1 MVRGKEGGAEKVLS
15 GTHRRYLSA
24 STSLNA
30 ASQAQQEY
38 GLQSAVVVEDA
49 MIPKRT
55 QQQFEAHAVS
65 TDKTS
70 NETLR
75 GVLSGVKEWKEHP
88 ETPSDDATLQESRH
102 RMRLRL
108 LKVAWDKKQ
117 LSRDLSTKLESW
129 HSDVQGKSRQEIS
142 TAFWINRSQELAK
155 MLAISQ
161 QSQLRPLSKPANST
175 HGT

>member
-1 MVRGKEGGAEKVLS
+1 MESGCSSGALS
-15 GTHRRYLSA
+15 GIFLP
-24 STSLNA
+24 SL
-30 ASQAQQEY
+30 
-38 GLQSAVVVEDA
+38 DA
-49 MIPKRT
+49 R
-55 QQQFEAHAVS
+55 
-65 TDKTS
+65 
-70 NETLR
+70 
-75 GVLSGVKEWKEHP
+75 WKEHP

>member
-1 MVRGKEGGAEKVLS
+1 MVSGKERGEEKVLS
-15 GTHRRYLSA
+15 GAHRRYLSA

-55 QQQFEAHAVS
+55 RQEFEARAVS

-75 GVLSGVKEWKEHP
+75 GVLSGVNEWKKHP

-108 LKVAWDKKQ
+108 LKAAWDKKQ
-117 LSRDLSTKLESW
+117 VSSDLATKLESW
-129 HSDVQGKSRQEIS
+129 QSDVQGKSRQEIS

-155 MLAISQ
+155 MLAVSQ

-175 HGT
+175 NGT